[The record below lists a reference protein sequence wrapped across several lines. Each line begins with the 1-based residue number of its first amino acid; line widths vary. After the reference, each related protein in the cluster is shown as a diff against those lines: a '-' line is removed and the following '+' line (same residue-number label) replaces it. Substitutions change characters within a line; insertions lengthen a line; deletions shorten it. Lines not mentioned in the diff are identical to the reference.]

1 MNAHRN
7 TDPDDGLPPIGGS
20 WRRLYIAAIVI
31 LIIMILAAWLFSWA
45 YS

>member
-1 MNAHRN
+1 
-7 TDPDDGLPPIGGS
+7 
-20 WRRLYIAAIVI
+20 LYIAAIVI